1 MLPGHTTAT
10 RKLPNICAVL
20 QTDGAF
26 SRDLE
31 GWTEGAIRLESQSVC
46 GSSPLLGGF
55 KRVQGCWLLSFL
67 QFTEPGCSW
76 CHTST
81 EVIWFIWALMDW
93 MLLRIFFW
101 WPANVTPTLRM
112 SLRRNNLSVP
122 LQYTNK
128 AITLIL
134 QILLFFWMLA
144 VSSITTVDRLT
155 SFLPL
160 VLSLRLLTGCPNYVT
175 DEGF

>member
-1 MLPGHTTAT
+1 MDW
-10 RKLPNICAVL
+10 AVL
-20 QTDGAF
+20 RLGREYCLDIQQLQENYSTSVLCCRLMAPYPEI
-26 SRDLE
+26 LE
-31 GWTEGAIRLESQSVC
+31 GWTEGAVRLKSQSVC

-55 KRVQGCWLLSFL
+55 KRVQGCWLLGFL
-67 QFTEPGCSW
+67 QFTEPVCSW

-112 SLRRNNLSVP
+112 SLRRNNLSIP
-122 LQYTNK
+122 PQYTNK

-134 QILLFFWMLA
+134 QNLLFSGYWNSSFWVSEFYMMLA
-144 VSSITTVDRLT
+144 
-155 SFLPL
+155 P
-160 VLSLRLLTGCPNYVT
+160 
-175 DEGF
+175 